1 MLTYALGCIFLH
13 CTFPIGLSGTSPNWV
28 VHGMKETWSC
38 CCTSAVFNQ
47 GRFDYKIFKNYI
59 WRELR
64 DIYND
69 FTFTISSEVYALW
82 KPYISELKIWQNW
95 MKLQERRFVYGSILS
110 SLCLK
115 RRHVHTY
122 NEALLLAFWM
132 NAWLDNLIVYH
143 SLGQL
148 QIHALTYQIARC
160 R

>member
-47 GRFDYKIFKNYI
+47 GRFDYKRFKNYI

-64 DIYND
+64 DIYNG

-95 MKLQERRFVYGSILS
+95 MKLQEKRFVYIDPSYLPYVSRGDTYTLIM
-110 SLCLK
+110 K
-115 RRHVHTY
+115 RYSWHF
-122 NEALLLAFWM
+122 EWM
-132 NAWLDNLIVYH
+132 LD
-143 SLGQL
+143 
-148 QIHALTYQIARC
+148 
-160 R
+160 